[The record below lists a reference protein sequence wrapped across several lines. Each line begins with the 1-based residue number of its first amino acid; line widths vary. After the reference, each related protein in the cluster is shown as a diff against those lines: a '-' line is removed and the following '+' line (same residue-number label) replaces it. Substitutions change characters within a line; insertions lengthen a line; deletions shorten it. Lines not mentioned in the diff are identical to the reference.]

1 MFLGFADWLTEEVG
15 PAKAAIVQNKTFDFF
30 TALEDA
36 PNSWAD
42 NVDFLASLDGGYF
55 RKSSLLKRYLDFRDI
70 SLDANV
76 LKDAMDLRTVFK
88 NMDTTLTL
96 CPDEHQSVVS
106 EFFNKRIDEYR
117 RELIK
122 SQTLRI
128 ESSSI
133 RRLYENFV
141 RFSDLNIAIIQ
152 LAAEAPGLECS
163 LTAYLN
169 FTEAIIQLSWPS
181 LAISTQYRLAYL
193 INKFR
198 RCPLRDAELCE
209 FVRCFLLHFY
219 GESVAKGSFSI
230 RTEDN
235 ELIVLANRKDFW
247 VASPSREH

>member
-1 MFLGFADWLTEEVG
+1 MQRLKVISFLGA
-15 PAKAAIVQNKTFDFF
+15 
-30 TALEDA
+30 
-36 PNSWAD
+36 
-42 NVDFLASLDGGYF
+42 VDYTTNN
-55 RKSSLLKRYLDFRDI
+55 DI
-70 SLDANV
+70 SGSRFEHSIVVATIAQYACSIRQY
-76 LKDAMDLRTVFK
+76 DAMDLRTVFK